1 MAELS
6 DQLNQ
11 LLEPRAE
18 EIGRRIG
25 ADGARTRSAMQT
37 AVPALLAALSA
48 DARKGTGLREAL
60 ARDHDGSIVDD
71 LGGYLG
77 GTSRLSPRTTNGA
90 GILEHTLGSRQSSVE
105 QALSSKSGLDMRSIG
120 SLLTL
125 LAPIVMGMLAKKGT
139 RASGGPSGGGIGF
152 DDIGDLLN
160 RETDDARSQNPDIG
174 DILDSLTGGGS
185 RPGGSGGGL
194 GDILDSLGRGRN
206 G

>member
-6 DQLNQ
+6 DALNE
-11 LLEPRAE
+11 LLEPRAD

-25 ADGARTRSAMQT
+25 ADGAQTRSAINT
-37 AVPALLAALSA
+37 AVPALLAALGA
-48 DARKGTGLREAL
+48 DARKGTGLRQAL

-125 LAPIVMGMLAKKGT
+125 LAPIVMGMLAKKG
-139 RASGGPSGGGIGF
+139 RAAPGGSSAGGTGF
-152 DDIGDLLN
+152 DDIGDVLN
-160 RETDDARSQNPDIG
+160 RETDDARNRNPDIG

-185 RPGGSGGGL
+185 RTGGSGGGL
-194 GDILDSLGRGRN
+194 GDIIDSLGKGRN